1 MFAPGSANRVGFA
14 FHVPRSLAKKS
25 AGEIFVELG
34 DGDAIIALGD
44 NPSTVKPDRKYSGD
58 GIDLVVNRL
67 TPTGDERF
75 LVADITLF
83 DHPDGDATKLIN
95 GFQLVRDDFAGNATE
110 NKTSTEVTS
119 QKKGLGGFAGN
130 RTYDE
135 YLMKPD
141 ARTGELLFGLDD
153 AVIFD
158 GTSRR
163 GFIIFRMPSGK
174 DHAWTLQSDFFPE
187 LAETI
192 TGDRYPE
199 EDLLVQKSRPLLE
212 NDTYKEKMNKT
223 IARAI
228 REHKALQAAHPRKNV
243 KRMSIDESNPV
254 KETVPVPPVT
264 FAGLGEF
271 AEIENL
277 DELKTLLNG
286 IKWLPGE
293 KSGWAYNFAP
303 EAVLTQGWGTEVDFA
318 GMAEKVLIRMGYR
331 PERRLVDVT
340 EKGHD
345 ALLKK
350 GDLERVRTDRLPA
363 LFYKDKNA
371 EEHLLVLPFLKEFAD
386 LKGLVKTSDNQDL
399 HENAG
404 RAHVEVYLKVLPK
417 KWDRNT
423 QLRDIGNILTGG
435 DSGDLV
441 EDIRILSEWLDLETL
456 SMDAVDL
463 GYTVV
468 GREKGELVAAVV
480 ETARERINGKERID
494 TGLYRIIGE
503 TISIRIGDKDGNFTH
518 ESTLSEKE
526 ALSSRF
532 HTLGINLPDLTEAA
546 AQNLEKAA
554 ASQYSSAQS
563 PDEFSALR
571 WYTRSII
578 NRFLAGQSRYERE
591 LAQKL
596 DLTLGR
602 TGKARCLLVT
612 VKRGANEGNL
622 QTSIDLMR
630 VENKIHKGEPAAR
643 SAFNIFSGL
652 YASKLEAAV
661 LPENNRLGLFDIWR
675 QLPDNTHLVSVT
687 YRNKDEIIAYLK
699 EKEFSPYLV
708 RQIERMNNPILIPS
722 NPAIIDGRERWAW
735 LEINPKTYN
744 TIAVLDTGERGAMIE
759 HILGNWQQ
767 EGTNFIVGALIGVDA
782 AIWSMSSFSLALDD
796 YDEIK
801 KEAQEFAKSLSK
813 NFSNI
818 GSTGPSKD
826 FGPVTG
832 SFDVPTG
839 KAGVSRK
846 ALGYGEG
853 FSAGVDLFFSIQE

>member
-1 MFAPGSANRVGFA
+1 MIGKLQEQKTGLEILPLENEVTLSESFSLKINGIRDVAAIETIEAEKDAVFRIIEADFTSKVQALIDINPGNYFFYRIPTEQGPFYSPIAPATQLLPFGFAQQIMFAPGSANRVGFA

-303 EAVLTQGWGTEVDFA
+303 EAVLTQGWGTEVEFA

-331 PERRLVDVT
+331 PERRMVDVT
-340 EKGHD
+340 EKG
-345 ALLKK
+345 
-350 GDLERVRTDRLPA
+350 P
-363 LFYKDKNA
+363 
-371 EEHLLVLPFLKEFAD
+371 
-386 LKGLVKTSDNQDL
+386 
-399 HENAG
+399 
-404 RAHVEVYLKVLPK
+404 
-417 KWDRNT
+417 
-423 QLRDIGNILTGG
+423 
-435 DSGDLV
+435 
-441 EDIRILSEWLDLETL
+441 
-456 SMDAVDL
+456 M
-463 GYTVV
+463 
-468 GREKGELVAAVV
+468 
-480 ETARERINGKERID
+480 
-494 TGLYRIIGE
+494 
-503 TISIRIGDKDGNFTH
+503 
-518 ESTLSEKE
+518 
-526 ALSSRF
+526 
-532 HTLGINLPDLTEAA
+532 
-546 AQNLEKAA
+546 
-554 ASQYSSAQS
+554 
-563 PDEFSALR
+563 
-571 WYTRSII
+571 
-578 NRFLAGQSRYERE
+578 RY
-591 LAQKL
+591 
-596 DLTLGR
+596 
-602 TGKARCLLVT
+602 
-612 VKRGANEGNL
+612 
-622 QTSIDLMR
+622 
-630 VENKIHKGEPAAR
+630 
-643 SAFNIFSGL
+643 
-652 YASKLEAAV
+652 
-661 LPENNRLGLFDIWR
+661 
-675 QLPDNTHLVSVT
+675 
-687 YRNKDEIIAYLK
+687 
-699 EKEFSPYLV
+699 
-708 RQIERMNNPILIPS
+708 
-722 NPAIIDGRERWAW
+722 
-735 LEINPKTYN
+735 
-744 TIAVLDTGERGAMIE
+744 
-759 HILGNWQQ
+759 
-767 EGTNFIVGALIGVDA
+767 
-782 AIWSMSSFSLALDD
+782 
-796 YDEIK
+796 
-801 KEAQEFAKSLSK
+801 
-813 NFSNI
+813 
-818 GSTGPSKD
+818 
-826 FGPVTG
+826 
-832 SFDVPTG
+832 
-839 KAGVSRK
+839 
-846 ALGYGEG
+846 
-853 FSAGVDLFFSIQE
+853 